1 MIEQLGA
8 YQIEEQISK
17 GGMGTVFRA
26 YHPALDRHVAIKVLA
41 SRFSADSNFVTRFKK
56 EAQIVARLEHPH
68 ILPVYDFAFDGDTA
82 YLVMKLV
89 EGSSLYEH
97 IGPHGMSPDRAIRI
111 LEPIAQALAHAH
123 RRNIVHRDIKPD
135 NILIDE
141 NEWVYLSDFGMAKMV
156 TTTGP
161 TGEGTILGTPE
172 YMAPEQAQGKPVD
185 PRADIYSL
193 TVLIYHILTGEV
205 PFKGSH
211 PLATIKQVI
220 YDPFPE
226 ITSHNPNLPKLLDPL
241 LQKGAAKDP
250 DHRYSDVMELVKML
264 EAVLTSATIPQTK
277 ELFIKKFHLAVIPF
291 SVDDPEKDWMGDAV
305 QEMLSLELSQSLE
318 LYVLSGDQTN
328 RMCRNIH
335 REDSKWTHPTLQRF
349 FELSRTDYIILGS
362 VTGNQIR
369 FEMKISTTF
378 ETVEEGT
385 VEGTIPFHLISLMAQ
400 KIRTRLDVKEVKGM
414 SLEQLFHGNVSLLQQ
429 YSIGTRA
436 SRDGKFLEAD
446 RALQLSLKH
455 EPSFAPAHLYLARV
469 LQDRGLIKQARES
482 AQTAMHHMTSLPL
495 SMVSFLKA
503 QGLALMAKQE
513 QAAEVYHELHN
524 QFPEVIE
531 YLVYW
536 GEALVRADH
545 VDEAA
550 NVFYE
555 ICEKEGRLGLGWQ
568 RLAWIE
574 FIQQKYEQA
583 WYHYKRAQKL
593 YAAHEHPGGV
603 AATCMGLAEISKK
616 RNEWNTAIDY
626 YQRAA
631 ESFQKLG
638 WNKGV
643 AEAKVQL
650 ALALKKQNA
659 YATVLPLLKEGL
671 QLFHDSGDLGGEV
684 VCLREILSEPMEVGD
699 ALEFSERTMNL
710 ATEIGDEKILASI
723 IPLKLRWLVEAEQP
737 DTTIRTYA
745 TYYERLLQSSPDL
758 HFPLA
763 QIQVT
768 RALMLQKRFP
778 EARQHV
784 EQAIRALGKTNN
796 PTLLIH
802 GMLVRC
808 ELFLRQGDLM
818 TAHDYVD
825 AAGLIA
831 EKIADRVLALEV
843 DMLRARILQ
852 SEGERV
858 KLLQIYL
865 HALQLAED
873 LGRNTQVI
881 KIKGLIDQ
889 LRTIPQ
895 QQN

>member
-1 MIEQLGA
+1 MIEQLGP

-17 GGMGTVFRA
+17 GGMGTVYKA

-41 SRFSADSNFVTRFKK
+41 SRFSADSSFVSRFKK

-89 EGSSLYEH
+89 EGTSLYAH
-97 IGPHGMSPDRAIRI
+97 IGPRGMPPDRAIRI
-111 LEPIAQALAHAH
+111 LEPVAQALAHAH

-193 TVLIYHILTGEV
+193 TVLIFHILTGEV
-205 PFKGSH
+205 PFKGTH

-220 YDPFPE
+220 YDPFPA
-226 ITSHNPNLPKLLDPL
+226 ITGLNPNLPKLLDPL

-250 DHRYSDVMELVKML
+250 EGRFSDVMELVKML

-277 ELFIKKFHLAVIPF
+277 ELFIRKFHLAVIPF
-291 SVDDPEKDWMGDAV
+291 TVDDPEKQWMGDAV
-305 QEMLSLELSQSLE
+305 QEMLSLEFAQSLE
-318 LYVLSGDQTN
+318 LYLLSGDQTN
-328 RMCRNIH
+328 RMCRNIP
-335 REDSKWTHPTLQRF
+335 REDSKWTPHTLQKF

-362 VTGNQIR
+362 VSENQIR

-385 VEGTIPFHLISLMAQ
+385 VDGTIPFHQVSLIAQ
-400 KIRTRLDVKEVKGM
+400 KIRARLDVKEAKVI

-429 YSIGTRA
+429 YAIGTRA
-436 SRDGKFLEAD
+436 CRDGKFLEAD

-469 LQDRGLIKQARES
+469 LLDRGLIKQARES
-482 AQTAMHHMTSLPL
+482 AQNAMLHLSAMPL
-495 SMVSFLKA
+495 SVVSFLKA
-503 QGLALMAKQE
+503 QALSITGKQE
-513 QAAEVYHELHN
+513 QAAEIYHELHN

-536 GEALVRADH
+536 GEALVRSDH

-574 FIQQKYEQA
+574 FLQEKYEQA

-593 YAAHEHPGGV
+593 YAAHEHFGGM

-616 RNEWNTAIDY
+616 RNEWNTAVDY

-631 ESFQKLG
+631 DSFKKLR
-638 WNKGV
+638 WDKGV
-643 AEAKVQL
+643 AEAKFHL

-659 YATVLPLLKEGL
+659 YATVLPLLKESL
-671 QLFHDSGDLGGEV
+671 QLYHDAADLSGEV
-684 VCLREILSEPMEVGD
+684 SCLREILAEPMEIGD
-699 ALEFSERTMNL
+699 ALEYSDRALSL
-710 ATEIGDEKILASI
+710 AAEIGDEKTLASI

-737 DTTIRTYA
+737 DTVLRTYA
-745 TYYERLLQSSPDL
+745 SFYEGLLRNSPDL
-758 HFPLA
+758 HFPLS

-796 PTLLIH
+796 PALLIH

-808 ELFLRQGDLM
+808 ELFLRQGELM

-843 DMLRARILQ
+843 DLVRARILQ
-852 SEGERV
+852 AEGERV

-873 LGRNTQVI
+873 LGRNTQAI

-889 LRTIPQ
+889 LRTVHPQ
-895 QQN
+895 